1 MPGWLGRLRRLVF
14 GRPVT
19 NASALEHRLP
29 IHLALAVFASDA
41 LSSVA
46 YATGEILIVLGAVFV
61 AGTQAAALG
70 YQLPITFCIVLLVLI
85 VTASY
90 HMAIAHY
97 PTSGGAYTVAKSNL
111 GVLPGLTAASALT
124 IDYIMTVAVSVSAGV
139 AELSSAFPGLHQW
152 RVWIAVGLVV
162 LIALAN
168 LRGVREAGWIF
179 ALPAYSFI
187 LVIGTLIISSVYHA
201 LTGTVQVARTPLEVI
216 TPVGSLGLLVL
227 LRAFSNGCSAMTGIE
242 AVSNGISAFKPP
254 EAKHAQQT
262 LLLLAGTLIFL
273 FVGVGFSASV
283 YHVQPSH
290 METVLTQLARANF
303 GEGVMYHLTAYVTLM
318 ILMIAA
324 NTSFAGFRGCC
335 RSSPPTAMLRGS

>member
-1 MPGWLGRLRRLVF
+1 MPHSEQNSHQRDVMPGWLGRLRRLVF

-139 AELSSAFPGLHQW
+139 AELSSAF
-152 RVWIAVGLVV
+152 
-162 LIALAN
+162 
-168 LRGVREAGWIF
+168 
-179 ALPAYSFI
+179 
-187 LVIGTLIISSVYHA
+187 
-201 LTGTVQVARTPLEVI
+201 
-216 TPVGSLGLLVL
+216 LL
-227 LRAFSNGCSAMTGIE
+227 SY
-242 AVSNGISAFKPP
+242 K
-254 EAKHAQQT
+254 
-262 LLLLAGTLIFL
+262 
-273 FVGVGFSASV
+273 
-283 YHVQPSH
+283 
-290 METVLTQLARANF
+290 
-303 GEGVMYHLTAYVTLM
+303 
-318 ILMIAA
+318 
-324 NTSFAGFRGCC
+324 
-335 RSSPPTAMLRGS
+335 